1 MWIRGRIFGISL
13 MASIAWH
20 LLWICGPSVV
30 LVPDKVEQR
39 KFPVITFLGPILEET
54 AFRRGLA
61 KASEFIEIPA
71 RKSLISDEPTL
82 EIKLPEYRISREKD
96 KYRLGRKELT
106 RSQEPYLLVKEVPRP
121 IPSELKANS
130 IPIPFKIE
138 GPVRDRVVANRPS
151 LPALP
156 EWAKARTLK
165 FAMKLKFW
173 VSPEG
178 IVGEVEPQVSS
189 GYPEIDLLGMRYMY
203 KWRFQPLPSTVD
215 QARQWG
221 VISLK
226 LK

>member
-1 MWIRGRIFGISL
+1 

-30 LVPDKVEQR
+30 LVPGKVEQR

-54 AFRRGLA
+54 AFRRRLA

-71 RKSLISDEPTL
+71 RTSLISDDPPL
-82 EIKLPEYRISREKD
+82 EIKLPEYRIPGED

-106 RSQEPYLLVKEVPRP
+106 RLQEPYASVKEVPRP
-121 IPSELKANS
+121 ISSELKTNS
-130 IPIPFKIE
+130 SPVPFKIE
-138 GPVRDRVVANRPS
+138 GPVRDRVVASRPPS
-151 LPALP
+151 PALP
-156 EWAKARTLK
+156 EWATVRALK

-178 IVGEVEPQVSS
+178 IVGEVGPQISS

-203 KWRFQPLPSTVD
+203 KWRFQTLPSSVD

-221 VISLK
+221 VISLNIE
-226 LK
+226 